1 MAHALQTVARERVEV
16 QIDRDP
22 TKQDWWFVHAITPG
36 PNGERS
42 LLLGFRT
49 STLETAKALGDRVAT
64 VSHQCND
71 ECEDWKAVAA

>member
-1 MAHALQTVARERVEV
+1 MLYKRLHANGFEV

-22 TKQDWWFVHAITPG
+22 TKHDWWFVHAITPG

-42 LLLGFRT
+42 LLLGFKT

-64 VSHQCND
+64 VSHQCNNK
-71 ECEDWKAVAA
+71 CEDWKAVAA

>member
-1 MAHALQTVARERVEV
+1 MLYKRLHANGFEV

-22 TKQDWWFVHAITPG
+22 TKQDSWFVHAITLG

-49 STLETAKALGDRVAT
+49 STLETAKDLGDRVAT
-64 VSHQCND
+64 VSHLCND
-71 ECEDWKAVAA
+71 KCEDWKAVAA